1 LKDQA
6 EFDRWRKEQQEKDEV
21 LRVERVMKVKIEME
35 MAREQAIIQKE
46 KRQEDNRE
54 QVQLQKQAW
63 LKM

>member
-46 KRQEDNRE
+46 KRQEDNWE

>member
-1 LKDQA
+1 MKDQA

-46 KRQEDNRE
+46 KRQEDNWE